1 VDVNRRRHFDCLID
15 AIYEAT
21 QRAGITGQAQAIYNR
36 GKTVAVAQLGS
47 YRAEHILEVFQP

>member
-1 VDVNRRRHFDCLID
+1 MNRRRHFECLID
-15 AIYEAT
+15 AIHEAA

-47 YRAEHILEVFQP
+47 YRAEHILEVFKP